1 MNAEVTA
8 TSVPASSLPQ
18 GWALLV
24 VDVSKKSVAANGT
37 GNEYVKIGEM
47 SIPIPALE
55 AFGITAARRARTADD
70 GEEDGMPLYADEN
83 LQWLFDS
90 AVKSCKADARNKLIP
105 QTAELK
111 DGVHIAN
118 SFADLIADGRVGGEH
133 LKIRNEAIKAFSAW
147 FVTLAKSVAATAM
160 ATKLF
165 AKTDALSLQPS
176 DIKEKMKGY
185 LSQFAESLEPTDAER
200 YGKTLLSVEE
210 ACTAQLASDF

>member
-1 MNAEVTA
+1 MDVTTIA
-8 TSVPASSLPQ
+8 KPSMPE
-18 GWALLV
+18 GWVGLL
-24 VDVSKKSVAANGT
+24 VDVSKKTAAASGS

-47 SIPIPALE
+47 TIPIPTLE
-55 AFGITAARRARTADD
+55 AFGITNAAHRARTADD
-70 GEEDGMPLYADEN
+70 GEEDGMPLYTDDKF
-83 LQWLFDS
+83 QWLYD
-90 AVKSCKADARNKLIP
+90 AVVKSCKADARNKLIP

-118 SFADLIADGRVGGEH
+118 TFEDLIADGRVGGEH

-165 AKTDALSLQPS
+165 AKTDALSLQPA
-176 DIKEKMKGY
+176 DIKEKMKSY
-185 LSQFAESLEPTDAER
+185 LSQFAESLEPADAER

-210 ACTAQLASDF
+210 ACSTQLASDF